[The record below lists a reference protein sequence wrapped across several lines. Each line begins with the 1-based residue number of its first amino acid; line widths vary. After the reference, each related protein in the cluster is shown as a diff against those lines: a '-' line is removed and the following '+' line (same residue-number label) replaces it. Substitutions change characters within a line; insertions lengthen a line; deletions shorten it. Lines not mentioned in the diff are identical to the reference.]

1 MEEGYLLGTLV
12 RLMRENTKIINVR
25 DLDSIQIVM
34 GKFILV
40 NGKMEEDMVLDT
52 SFSKIKKF

>member
-25 DLDSIQIVM
+25 DLDSIQIVT
-34 GKFILV
+34 GKFILE